1 MNTCEVFHFNGR
13 KNAMSGPE
21 ISTSFSGRKRS
32 SSDSAYMGMV
42 SDRVIPVGS
51 DSLESSRLMK
61 VFAH

>member
-1 MNTCEVFHFNGR
+1 
-13 KNAMSGPE
+13 MSGPE

-42 SDRVIPVGS
+42 SDRIIPVGS